1 MARRGRPRK
10 QGKRFPSGK
19 LSEKPRDVRDVV
31 CAQPHRRGLAEDLR
45 RDQRA
50 ETEIGRLFLS
60 GLISEAKYWAA
71 ERWRGVVREFHV
83 VLATPMQ
90 RSSALASMVAP
101 GMEETQEADHLA
113 AERPETEIEKRKR
126 VLKAHGAAMRAI
138 RSVAESGSVFA
149 VLEAV
154 VIEDRPC
161 GEMEM
166 DLLKRGLSALCWH
179 WRMEDRA
186 PGEEPDVRVS
196 GMRAERPSWGHE
208 EKELKIVY
216 SNP

>member
-1 MARRGRPRK
+1 
-10 QGKRFPSGK
+10 
-19 LSEKPRDVRDVV
+19 VRDVV

-45 RDQRA
+45 KDQRA
-50 ETEIGRLFLS
+50 ATEIGRMFLS
-60 GLISEAKYWAA
+60 GVISEAKYWAA

-90 RSSALASMVAP
+90 TSSALAGMVAP
-101 GMEETQEADHLA
+101 GMEQPMEADHLA
-113 AERPETEIEKRKR
+113 AECPESEVQKRAR

-138 RSVAESGSVFA
+138 RALPEASNVFA

-154 VIEDRPC
+154 VIKDEPC
-161 GEMEM
+161 RDD
-166 DLLKRGLSALCWH
+166 DLRLLRSGLLAFCRL

-196 GMRAERPSWGHE
+196 GVRAERPSWGHD
-208 EKELKIVY
+208 EKEVRIVY